1 MNDTRPYNYVDAGPV
16 APPRAD
22 LVRRGDVV
30 DQVGRL
36 IDVYQEQQ
44 RAALATVQTDV
55 TRGGF
60 LSTADQVNARRK
72 TSGMYLGYYTC
83 VVGMV
88 SGGLVLLAHG
98 AGYVDAGGAFA
109 TWLALTGGVA
119 LWLGVKMHENE
130 LRLTPEDLGHH
141 VIDAHENVALFEAE
155 TKRITIELEY
165 GAEQHRQRAAAQVA
179 ADARA
184 QAADRMREIE
194 LRRDMQQ
201 AQLSRQYAVETPA
214 ITNQLLP
221 SNDEP
226 TVDEPTVDTWQ
237 ADLLRWVGA
246 LFDDGKMN
254 DAGIILA
261 KVPWSQRSGWLEVD
275 GANARRVLCEIRP
288 HLVTFDGNRWRWRV
302 DLVDT
307 AEQAVTIV
315 SHRF

>member
-1 MNDTRPYNYVDAGPV
+1 MIDTQQRYNFVDAEPMT
-16 APPRAD
+16 PPRAD
-22 LVRRGDVV
+22 LVRRDDIVRLV
-30 DQVGRL
+30 DSTLDIYR
-36 IDVYQEQQ
+36 QQ
-44 RAALATVQTDV
+44 QASALAAVQVDTQ
-55 TRGGF
+55 RGGF

-72 TSGMYLGYYTC
+72 TSGMYLGYYTG

-88 SGGLVLLAHG
+88 AGGLVLLAHG

-119 LWLGVKMHENE
+119 LWLGVRMHENE

-141 VIDAHENVALFEAE
+141 VIDAHESIAAYEAE
-155 TKRITIELEY
+155 TKRVALELEY
-165 GAEQHRQRAAAQVA
+165 AAEQSRQQQSAQAA

-184 QAADRMREIE
+184 LAADRMREIE

-201 AQLSRQYAVETPA
+201 AQLNRQYAVETPA

-226 TVDEPTVDTWQ
+226 TVDQAPTWQ
-237 ADLLRWVGA
+237 RDLLQWVGDI
-246 LFDDGKMN
+246 FSQGRIN
-254 DAGIILA
+254 DAGTILSM
-261 KVPWSQRSGWLEVD
+261 VPWSQRSAWTEPD
-275 GANARRVLCEIRP
+275 KAQARRILCEIRP
-288 HLVTFDGNRWRWRV
+288 ALVVHDGNRWRWRV